1 MIEIVFFY
9 LFFLIQNFSSISS
22 IEQRNRL
29 KNVIENA
36 VKENKPQ
43 DIVRAYAAYISIS
56 TIVEPEIRM
65 IAADAYF
72 QLGDFDQADRLLS
85 KLSKIKE
92 PATRS
97 RILTQQSLLLVA
109 QGDTSG
115 AIQQLVF
122 AIQEN
127 PANDIARFNY
137 ELLKKLYN
145 PSAPPPPMETPETA
159 QNTPQSVEQSPEKE
173 AELASNTP
181 SRISRETALQ
191 ILENL
196 KANER
201 QGFAPKK
208 MTISSEK
215 TENDW

>member
-9 LFFLIQNFSSISS
+9 LFFLVQNFSSISS

-29 KNVIENA
+29 KNTIEEA
-36 VKENKPQ
+36 VRENKPN
-43 DIVRAYAAYISIS
+43 DVIRAYTSYILIS
-56 TIVEPEIRM
+56 TIVEPEIRL

-72 QLGDFDQADRLLS
+72 QVGDFEKANILLS
-85 KLSKIKE
+85 KLGKIKR
-92 PATRS
+92 PNMRS

-109 QGDTSG
+109 EGDTSA

-122 AIQEN
+122 ALQEN
-127 PANDIARFNY
+127 PSNEIARFNY

-145 PSAPPPPMETPETA
+145 PSAPPPPIDSPETA
-159 QNTPQSVEQSPEKE
+159 TKQPEDVANSLEKE
-173 AELASNTP
+173 AELTSNTP

-196 KANER
+196 KASER

>member
-9 LFFLIQNFSSISS
+9 LFFLFQNFSSISS

-29 KNVIENA
+29 KTSIEKA
-36 VKENKPQ
+36 VKENKP
-43 DIVRAYAAYISIS
+43 DEIIRAYSSYISIS

-72 QLGDFDQADRLLS
+72 QVGDFEQADLLLS
-85 KLSKIKE
+85 KLGKIKNS
-92 PATRS
+92 TIRS

-109 QGDTSG
+109 QKDTSS

-137 ELLKKLYN
+137 ELLKNLYN
-145 PSAPPPPMETPETA
+145 PTAPPPPMTTPESIKD
-159 QNTPQSVEQSPEKE
+159 QPENTVNSQEKE
-173 AELASNTP
+173 ADLVSNTP

-196 KANER
+196 KASER

>member
-9 LFFLIQNFSSISS
+9 LFFLFQNFSSISS

-29 KNVIENA
+29 KNNIEMA
-36 VKENKPQ
+36 VKENKPD
-43 DIVRAYAAYISIS
+43 DIIRAYSSYILIS

-72 QLGDFDQADRLLS
+72 QVGDFEQAELLLS
-85 KLSKIKE
+85 KLSKIKRST
-92 PATRS
+92 TRS

-109 QGDTSG
+109 QGDTSA

-145 PSAPPPPMETPETA
+145 PSAPPPPITTPESA
-159 QNTPQSVEQSPEKE
+159 KNQPESVENSPEKE

-196 KANER
+196 KTSER